1 MLKSSFNDAIIQL
14 KLLKEN
20 EAMKQSNTSERLK
33 YLMQIR
39 GLKQVDIL
47 NLCQPICKKFG
58 IRLERNDLS
67 QYVSGKNAPGQDK
80 LFVLSN
86 ALNVS
91 EAWLMGYDVPLTRTY
106 DNNVSSML
114 SPSGTVPVY
123 GSIPA
128 GFPALAEQYIEDY
141 LLTTVP
147 NPEDYFALRVKG
159 TSMIN
164 AGITDGCKVL
174 CHKQNTADN
183 GQIVVCRLN
192 GDEATLKRF
201 KQQDDMIILIPENPE
216 FEPRIIPVSKF
227 DSGEAEILG
236 VVKQIIIDL

>member
-1 MLKSSFNDAIIQL
+1 MTIGDRI
-14 KLLKEN
+14 
-20 EAMKQSNTSERLK
+20 KQR
-33 YLMQIR
+33 
-39 GLKQVDIL
+39 
-47 NLCQPICKKFG
+47 
-58 IRLERNDLS
+58 RLELGLSADQLGERIGKDRATIYRYENNDIKKMPIAIL
-67 QYVSGKNAPGQDK
+67 GPLA
-80 LFVLSN
+80 N

-91 EAWLMGYDVPLTRTY
+91 ESWLMGRETKTNSN
-106 DNNVSSML
+106 DNLSL
-114 SPSGTVPVY
+114 ISPSGTVPVY
-123 GSIPA
+123 GTIPA

-147 NPEDYFALRVKG
+147 NPADYFALRVKG

-201 KQQDDMIILIPENPE
+201 KQQDDIIILIPENPE

>member
-1 MLKSSFNDAIIQL
+1 MSEFSKVLKSLRQDDNLTQRELGKKLGLSGSAISMYERGAREPELEVLEIIADYFNVSIDFL
-14 KLLKEN
+14 H
-20 EAMKQSNTSERLK
+20 T
-33 YLMQIR
+33 
-39 GLKQVDIL
+39 GIL
-47 NLCQPICKKFG
+47 NT
-58 IRLERNDLS
+58 
-67 QYVSGKNAPGQDK
+67 VSISDNIIAP
-80 LFVLSN
+80 
-86 ALNVS
+86 
-91 EAWLMGYDVPLTRTY
+91 T
-106 DNNVSSML
+106 
-114 SPSGTVPVY
+114 GTVPIY

-147 NPEDYFALRVKG
+147 NPSDYFALRVKG

>member
-1 MLKSSFNDAIIQL
+1 MTIGDRI
-14 KLLKEN
+14 
-20 EAMKQSNTSERLK
+20 KQR
-33 YLMQIR
+33 
-39 GLKQVDIL
+39 
-47 NLCQPICKKFG
+47 
-58 IRLERNDLS
+58 RLELGLSADQLGERIGKDRATIYRYENNDIKKMPIAIL
-67 QYVSGKNAPGQDK
+67 GPLA
-80 LFVLSN
+80 N

-91 EAWLMGYDVPLTRTY
+91 ESWLMGRETKTNSN
-106 DNNVSSML
+106 DNLSL
-114 SPSGTVPVY
+114 ISPSGTVPVY

-147 NPEDYFALRVKG
+147 NPSDYFALRVKG